1 MSEFDKFIKYGETR
15 GCSYVELKEIILSNT
30 VIQTVNN
37 DVKKLNSNDDRV
49 YAARVLYK
57 GSFGL
62 AYSNKSNWK
71 DLVDKAIESARAIKK
86 NLQIK
91 EAVPLKKLIKT
102 KVKIDPSEINLKEKK
117 ERIINLGERKKY
129 PKICSLQ
136 KIYQEALRNYS
147 ITNSYGQYFNWKDS
161 KIAFY
166 SDAYSKEGTEQENFL
181 KRFMNHAGF
190 EIMER
195 GEEIVNSSMDM
206 AQKLLKAEHTEGGN
220 FPIIA
225 DQELGGVF
233 THEAVGHATEADL
246 VLQNVSV
253 LKNQLGK
260 KIANSKVNIID
271 DGTKKTYGWLPYDD
285 EGIKASPTNL
295 IKKGNL
301 INYLQSLET
310 ASIMNVEPTGNGRA
324 QFLSSMIIPRMT
336 TTYIENGDDKF
347 EEMVSSIKKGYYLKG
362 TKGGVVN
369 TQRGEFLF
377 NSTYG
382 YYIENG
388 EIKNL
393 VKGPSLMGN
402 IMEIL
407 PKISMVGKD
416 LEIQNGGHCGK
427 CGQTVAVSDG
437 SPHIK
442 IDSAKVGG
450 QK

>member
-37 DVKKLNSNDDRV
+37 DVKKLNSNDDKV

-206 AQKLLKAEHTEGGN
+206 AQKLLKA
-220 FPIIA
+220 
-225 DQELGGVF
+225 
-233 THEAVGHATEADL
+233 
-246 VLQNVSV
+246 
-253 LKNQLGK
+253 
-260 KIANSKVNIID
+260 
-271 DGTKKTYGWLPYDD
+271 
-285 EGIKASPTNL
+285 SPTDL